1 MPEPSPVPWDP
12 EAGGRSVEEVDWLLF
27 NADWVVTCD
36 SDMAT
41 IPRGAVAI
49 GSDKLVAVGTTDDLG
64 SRYRGR
70 RSLDLAG
77 HLIMPGLVNTHTHAA
92 MSCFRGIG
100 DDLPLDRWL
109 NEVVFP
115 AERSVVAPEMVYWC
129 TLLSCVEML
138 GNGITTFCDGYF
150 FEESAA
156 RAVRDSGMRAV
167 LGQGILD
174 YPTPDHAEPATARSR
189 AESFLSSFPDG
200 DGRARPSLFCH
211 APYTC
216 GPNTLRWVKDLCRER
231 GILFQVHLSETE
243 WEVRTIE
250 RMYGKR
256 PVFHLEGLGVLD
268 QGTLAAHAVWVNG
281 EEARLLAERKA
292 GVSHNVASNMKLASG
307 VAPLPALLEAGVT
320 VGLGTDG
327 CASNNGL
334 DLFREMDLTAK
345 LHKVTRLDP
354 LACPAGT
361 VLRLA
366 TVSGAAALGWE
377 GETGSLETGKKADL
391 IALDINQ
398 PHLVPMYDPVSH
410 LVYAARGSDVRYAWV
425 NGSLLLDRGN
435 LTGVDVPRAMAE
447 VSRIALQVMKS

>member
-1 MPEPSPVPWDP
+1 MLEPSPVSCDP
-12 EAGGRSVEEVDWLLF
+12 EAGGRPVEEVDWLLY

-36 SDMAT
+36 SEMTA
-41 IPRGAVAI
+41 IAKGAVAI
-49 GSDKLVAVGTTDDLG
+49 GSDRLVAVGATEDLKP
-64 SRYRGR
+64 RYRGR

-115 AERSVVAPEMVYWC
+115 AERSVVAPEMVYWG
-129 TLLSCVEML
+129 TQLSCVEML
-138 GNGITTFCDGYF
+138 GNGVTTFCDGYF

-189 AESFLSSFPDG
+189 AESFLASFPEG
-200 DGRARPSLFCH
+200 DGRIRPSLFCH

-216 GPNTLRWVKDLCRER
+216 GPDTLRWVKDLCREL

-250 RMYGKR
+250 EVYGRR
-256 PVFHLEGLGVLD
+256 PVLHLDALGLLD

-281 EEARLLAERKA
+281 EEARLLAERKV

-354 LACPAGT
+354 MVCPAGT
-361 VLRLA
+361 VLKLA
-366 TVSGAAALGWE
+366 TAAGAATLGWE
-377 GETGSLETGKKADL
+377 GEIGSLETGKKADL

-425 NGSLLLDRGN
+425 NGRLLLERGN
-435 LTGVDVPRAMAE
+435 FTGVDAARAVAE
-447 VSRIALQVMKS
+447 VNRVALKAMKS

>member
-1 MPEPSPVPWDP
+1 MPEPSPVSCDP
-12 EAGGRSVEEVDWLLF
+12 EAQGPPVEDVDWLLF

-36 SDMAT
+36 SDMT
-41 IPRGAVAI
+41 VLPGGAVAI
-49 GSDKLVAVGTTDDLG
+49 GSDRLRAVGTTEEMLR
-64 SRYRGR
+64 RYRSR

-109 NEVVFP
+109 HDVIFP
-115 AERSVVAPEMVYWC
+115 AERSVVAPEMVYWG

-156 RAVRDSGMRAV
+156 LAVRDSGMRAV

-174 YPTPDHAEPATARSR
+174 HPTPDHAEPATARSR
-189 AESFLSSFPDG
+189 AESFLAAFPEG
-200 DGRARPSLFCH
+200 DGRLRPSLFCH

-216 GPNTLRWVKDLCRER
+216 GPSTLRWVKDLSRER
-231 GILFQVHLSETE
+231 GMLFQIHLSETE

-250 RMYGKR
+250 RRYGRR
-256 PVFHLEGLGVLD
+256 PVFHLDRLGLLD
-268 QGTLAAHAVWVNG
+268 RGTLAAHAVWVNE
-281 EEARLLAERKA
+281 EEARLLAEGGA

-327 CASNNGL
+327 CASNNRL

-345 LHKVTRLDP
+345 LHKVNGLDP
-354 LACPAGT
+354 VKCPAAT
-361 VLRLA
+361 VLKLA
-366 TVSGAAALGWE
+366 TLGGAAALGWE
-377 GETGSLETGKKADL
+377 SETGSLEAGKKADL
-391 IALDINQ
+391 IALDVSQ
-398 PHLVPMYDPVSH
+398 PHLVPLYDPVSH

-425 NGSLLLDRGN
+425 NGRLMLDRGN
-435 LTGVDVPRAMAE
+435 PTGVDAARAVDE
-447 VSRIALQVMKS
+447 VKRIALRVMKS